1 MKIKIHHSTFK
12 VLLLGSLFFNTFYAS
27 SQKGETAIAFE
38 TAKQFKHPLLYKIIR
53 FSKQKN
59 WDSVLVNTD
68 KLNSTE
74 KNITILDY
82 SHYYRGQAF
91 MQKKMYKQALIETNK
106 VSPKFT
112 FYFKTYHNKGVIY
125 FSTNQIEKAQSEFFK
140 IDTLNKFQK
149 EHIDIQSLLHNIGA
163 CYLLKGDY
171 AKAEVYIKKAL
182 DKIDRKKNI
191 LDLIYYNSE
200 LANIYYEQYAD
211 EKAYQ
216 YYRIAYDLAVKYKDN
231 EAKSFTAFN
240 MAVVEE
246 NNGNFEKALQYRKE
260 HENWKSL
267 ISDQNKIYEVANME
281 KKQALRRKQREV
293 KLLQTENKLEQTQR
307 NLYLVAALFLLIVL
321 LFGVYFYRQNVKRS
335 KIILAQKQEL
345 DLLNTTKDRLFSIV
359 SHDLRSS
366 VYALKNSN
374 NTLLNHLTSE
384 RYQEAAALLEQNT
397 NIATSTY
404 NLLDN
409 LLHWAVLQTKG
420 GYFKQESHRL
430 GMLVEQVAYNFQ
442 SLLKEKDIHFENLL
456 PKSCKVFVDGESLK
470 IVLRNLMDN
479 SIKFSDPGAQITVL
493 LVEETEQTV
502 QFIWRD
508 TGRGMQEETRQ
519 KLLSNSAQ
527 LTKKEHEKEIG
538 SGLGMNL
545 CVSMIQKNG
554 GILDIKSEPGIG
566 TDFIVTLQK
575 NGLDGAKN

>member
-1 MKIKIHHSTFK
+1 MKLIIKTYFLQ
-12 VLLLGSLFFNTFYAS
+12 VLLLGALFFNSFDAS
-27 SQKGETAIAFE
+27 SQKGETAIAYE
-38 TAKQFKHPLLYKIIR
+38 TAKQFKHSLLYKIIR
-53 FSKQKN
+53 FSKQKS

-74 KNITILDY
+74 KNTTVLDY
-82 SHYYRGQAF
+82 SHHYRSMAF
-91 MQKKMYKQALIETNK
+91 LQKKMYKQALIETNK
-106 VSPKFT
+106 ISPKFT
-112 FYFKTYHNKGVIY
+112 FYFKTHYNKGVIY

-149 EHIDIQSLLHNIGA
+149 ENIDIQSLLHNIGA

-171 AKAEVYIKKAL
+171 AKAEVYLKKAL
-182 DKIDRKKNI
+182 NKIDRKKNI

-200 LANIYYEQYAD
+200 LANIYYEQYED
-211 EKAYQ
+211 EKAYH

-293 KLLQTENKLEQTQR
+293 KLLQTENKLKQTQR

-456 PKSCKVFVDGESLK
+456 PKSCKVFIDGESLK

-545 CVSMIQKNG
+545 CISMIQKNG

>member
-1 MKIKIHHSTFK
+1 MKLTIKTYFLQ
-12 VLLLGSLFFNTFYAS
+12 VLLLGVLFFNTFYAS
-27 SQKGETAIAFE
+27 SQKGETAIAYE

-74 KNITILDY
+74 KNKTVLDY
-82 SHYYRGQAF
+82 SHHYRSMAF
-91 MQKKMYKQALIETNK
+91 LQKKMYKQALIETNK
-106 VSPKFT
+106 ISPKFI
-112 FYFKTYHNKGVIY
+112 FYFKTHYNKGVIY

-149 EHIDIQSLLHNIGA
+149 EHIDIQALLHNIGA

-384 RYQEAAALLEQNT
+384 RYQEAAVLLEQNT